1 MDMPT
6 KFIRLDRPFFHQ
18 TLVFTLKVVVL
29 VVFGLF
35 LYQSFR
41 HQENLTQL
49 WATFV
54 SQIRP
59 DRSIYLLIALSL
71 VIVNWWLEALKWQRL
86 VRLVLKISVREA
98 FRAVLV
104 GISVSIFTPHRI
116 GEYLGRIILVPP
128 GSRTEAVVA
137 LSFGS
142 FIQMILIGALGL
154 FGLTYLAST
163 PYPLPLVHSYRTV
176 WLVAILVIFLLL
188 MYFGSS
194 QIVVFCRR
202 HFGKYLPKFWYYLD
216 FISRFKLPDLF
227 LVFNIT
233 LIRIGVYVIQYY
245 LLLLFFDIEVPA
257 DMAIA
262 TILVGYLIQTG
273 LPLPTLFALLA
284 RGEITLILWKFY
296 GVNELSI
303 LAASYG
309 LWVINLVMPA
319 LVGIIHVMKIKF
331 KSSY

>member
-1 MDMPT
+1 MNIPT
-6 KFIRLDRPFFHQ
+6 KFIRLDRPFFNQ

-49 WATFV
+49 WATFI

-59 DRSIYLLIALSL
+59 DRSTYLLIALSL
-71 VIVNWWLEALKWQRL
+71 VLVNWWLEALKWQRL
-86 VRLVLKISVREA
+86 LQLVHRISVPEA

-128 GSRTEAVVA
+128 GSRSEAVVA

-142 FIQMILIGALGL
+142 FIQMIMIGALGL
-154 FGLTYLAST
+154 VGFTYLAST
-163 PYPLPLVHSYRTV
+163 SYPLPLLPGYGTL
-176 WLVAILVIFLLL
+176 WLVVILVILLLL
-188 MYFGSS
+188 MYFRSS
-194 QIVVFCRR
+194 QIVVFCRK
-202 HFGKYLPKFWYYLD
+202 HFGMFLPKVWSYLD
-216 FISRFKLPDLF
+216 FILGFKLRDLF

-233 LIRIGVYVIQYY
+233 ILRIGVYVIQYY
-245 LLLLFFDIEVPA
+245 LLLLFFDIKVPA

-284 RGEITLILWKFY
+284 RGEIALILWKFY

-319 LVGIIHVMKIKF
+319 LVGIMYLMKTKF